1 MVTWSPK
8 FRVCPV
14 ASIRERLCEEALA
27 IIQEVIAMHI
37 EMLQE
42 RGESLLVDQ
51 VEMAIVEANVQ

>member
-1 MVTWSPK
+1 
-8 FRVCPV
+8 
-14 ASIRERLCEEALA
+14 LA
-27 IIQEVIAMHI
+27 IIQEVIALHI